1 MKIIEVPL
9 TNGIEDSLGVKWGG
23 KKILEFFKN
32 IEFNEKGKN
41 VFVDNLNISKIDLIG
56 DLGKDFDV
64 VYKNAFNSFQE
75 KVFFLG
81 GDHSASYPLTRA
93 FFDYSEYNGKSPC
106 LIIFDSE
113 PNSHV
118 AKNKKIPKYNEWL
131 YSLIEDGFPT
141 QNILIVGIRNSYSQE
156 IKYLEEKGVRRILM
170 NDLFLDLENY
180 LDVITEF
187 GYGKNV
193 YVSINFSVIDPVF
206 MPAVNF
212 PSFGGLTSREFLYL
226 VNRISKMK
234 NLVAGDLVGFNVS
247 KDINDFGV
255 SLASKVLAELI

>member
-1 MKIIEVPL
+1 MKIIEVPFI
-9 TNGIEDSLGVKWGG
+9 NVAGESLGVKESG
-23 KKILEFFKN
+23 KKILEFLKN
-32 IEFNEKGKN
+32 IRFNEKGKN
-41 VFVDNLNISKIDLIG
+41 VFADNLIFSKIDLIG
-56 DLGKDFDV
+56 NLEKDFDII
-64 VYKNAFNSFQE
+64 YKNAFNSFQE

-81 GDHSASYPLTRA
+81 GDHSISYPLTRA
-93 FFDYSEYNGKSPC
+93 FFDYSEYNGKIPC

-113 PNSHV
+113 VNSSI

-131 YSLIEDGFPT
+131 YSLIEDGFPSR
-141 QNILIVGIRNSYSQE
+141 NILIVGIRNSYSPE

-193 YVSINFSVIDPVF
+193 YISISFSIIDPVF

-212 PSFGGLTSREFLYL
+212 PSSGGLTSREFLYL
-226 VNRISKMK
+226 INRISKMK
-234 NLVAGDLVGFNVS
+234 NLVAGDLVGLNTS
-247 KDINDFGV
+247 KDINNLGI
-255 SLASKVLAELI
+255 SLASKILAELI